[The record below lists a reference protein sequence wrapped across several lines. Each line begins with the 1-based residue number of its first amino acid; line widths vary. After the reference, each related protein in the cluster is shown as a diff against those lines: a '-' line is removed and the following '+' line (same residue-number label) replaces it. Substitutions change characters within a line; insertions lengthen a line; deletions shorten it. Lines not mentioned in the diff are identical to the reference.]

1 MSIHFSNVCFHAFDD
16 LICNV
21 RPDEDFTSG
30 DYGSSLQL
38 GREAEEGPEGR
49 CSELKKKLQLIS
61 H

>member
-1 MSIHFSNVCFHAFDD
+1 MSIHFSNVCFRALDD
-16 LICNV
+16 LIYNV

-38 GREAEEGPEGR
+38 GREAEEGPESR
-49 CSELKKKLQLIS
+49 CSKLIS